1 MLIRSMMLFDNQ
13 FRDYIINLDVKVDD
27 KMLIYWLGVKV
38 YK

>member
-13 FRDYIINLDVKVDD
+13 FRDYIINLDVKVGD

>member
-1 MLIRSMMLFDNQ
+1 MLFDNQ